1 MKASLSGTGSTIA
14 PSGAYAGSLK
24 NSKVPRLTVEQ
35 TNFLQ
40 LNLTEKGLRKMME
53 MSKSYRHAL
62 LNADVLETFKVLLSS
77 LPQLRQIV
85 RAQSP
90 VHARAETSCIALN
103 PVCRQI
109 LTEVREAA
117 MQGICAKAR
126 KLPKQ
131 SAELKDDLE
140 AFETRLDADAAEV
153 AEEHE
158 AARAARKQVLHAC
171 SVSGRVGKCTVVI
184 NRLTFLLHAACRMS
198 ESGQRA
204 ACRMGE

>member
-1 MKASLSGTGSTIA
+1 M
-14 PSGAYAGSLK
+14 
-24 NSKVPRLTVEQ
+24 PRLTVEQ
-35 TNFLQ
+35 KNFLQ

-62 LNADVLETFKVLLSS
+62 LNADVLETFKVLLPS
-77 LPQLRQIV
+77 LPQLKQKA
-85 RAQSP
+85 RARSP
-90 VHARAETSCIALN
+90 VHVKAETSCIALN
-103 PVCRQI
+103 SVCIQI

-131 SAELKDDLE
+131 SVELKDDLE
-140 AFETRLDADAAEV
+140 AFEARLDADAAEV

-171 SVSGRVGKCTVVI
+171 SVSGRVG
-184 NRLTFLLHAACRMS
+184 
-198 ESGQRA
+198 E
-204 ACRMGE
+204 